1 MAYAIKKA
9 GIGRLVIQVVHGL
22 VEGDMLS
29 RLNCF
34 GDSVIVQDILH
45 GLREPQKYPDTCIG
59 DNLGRTARAR
69 GQSIN
74 STPKY
79 TKIAKIGLLTGTH
92 LERGSRLVT
101 MHSNVV
107 EAKKVMKS
115 IGPELRRKS
124 STAKHGANGVTNGL
138 MGTFARTILV
148 GGVRSSRFD
157 RISSLLE

>member
-1 MAYAIKKA
+1 MVFENPKNIPTRAS
-9 GIGRLVIQVVHGL
+9 
-22 VEGDMLS
+22 ET
-29 RLNCF
+29 
-34 GDSVIVQDILH
+34 ILAE
-45 GLREPQKYPDTCIG
+45 R
-59 DNLGRTARAR
+59 RAR

-124 STAKHGANGVTNGL
+124 STAKHGANGITNGL
-138 MGTFARTILV
+138 MGTFARTILM
-148 GGVRSSRFD
+148 GGVGSSRFD
-157 RISSLLE
+157 CISSLLE